1 MENQTEQLERRVQLE
16 LREAVDKYID
26 QGYDV
31 EEREPELKL
40 KRGRLVATFRGGVV
54 STYLE

>member
-1 MENQTEQLERRVQLE
+1 MDEQTEQLERRFQTD
-16 LREAVDKYID
+16 LREAVDNCID

>member
-1 MENQTEQLERRVQLE
+1 MENQTEQLERRFQVD
-16 LREAVDKYID
+16 LRETVEGYIA
-26 QGYDV
+26 QGFDV
-31 EEREPELKL
+31 VQREPELKL